1 MATRRSEFTVADQR
15 PTDRRSPVRWI
26 LSHQRRNGRYLAG
39 FLLGSL
45 LMVLLNSSIPHLTGA
60 AFDAVLA
67 RDDETVQTLTVIALA
82 LLALVLARG
91 AFDLLAR
98 LSVEVLAK
106 RIERDARD
114 ELYTSLLGKSQTFH
128 NRQRVGDLMARA
140 ANDVR
145 QLGHMYSP
153 GIDLIVDSMLQG
165 LVPFAFIALIDP
177 RLLASPALF
186 AVGFVVAIR
195 HYMRRLNPVSVQM
208 REQFGNLN
216 AGLNEAVRGIEVVKA
231 TAQED
236 QEQHRFESNARAY
249 RNYFVR
255 QGMVQARYLPTLLLA
270 VATAAALLHG
280 LLLYRDGQITLGDLV
295 AYLGLMG
302 MLGFPTH
309 ISIFSFSLVQLG
321 LVSARRILALME
333 AETELDQNP
342 DGHRGDMR
350 GEIVFENVSF
360 GYGDE
365 PVLRHV
371 SFRAEPGQTIA
382 IVGETGAGKSTLTKL
397 VNRIYDVDEGR
408 VLIDGIDVRE
418 WDLDALRSQI
428 STIEQDIVLFSRSI
442 AENIAFS
449 LGQQA
454 SRDDIVQAAKDAQA
468 HAFIEELEDGYDTV
482 IGERG
487 VTLSGGQRQR
497 LAIARALLTDPSI
510 LVLDDST
517 SAVDSATEDEIQRAI
532 RRILQGRTTLLIT
545 HRLAQIRW
553 ADKVLLLQRG
563 QIVDQGTHEELYDRC
578 PLYRRIFAHYDDIT
592 PLATSAS
599 VSETSPSSP
608 PLAAAGVHTCDQDGR
623 AAPQKSPTATLV
635 DLAHG
640 DNGASTAHRT
650 VDEEAL
656 AMPRSSYEGEEH

>member
-1 MATRRSEFTVADQR
+1 
-15 PTDRRSPVRWI
+15 

-45 LMVLLNSSIPHLTGA
+45 FMVLLNSSIPHLTGA

-67 RDDETVQTLTVIALA
+67 RDDDTARTLTIIAVT
-82 LLALVLARG
+82 LLVLVLARG
-91 AFDLLAR
+91 ALDLLAR

-106 RIERDARD
+106 RMERDARD

-145 QLGHMYSP
+145 QLGHMFSP

-165 LVPFAFIALIDP
+165 LVPIIFIAFIDP
-177 RLLASPALF
+177 RLLASPLLF

-195 HYMRRLNPVSVQM
+195 HYMRRLNPVSTRM
-208 REQFGNLN
+208 REQFGVLN

-236 QEQHRFESNARAY
+236 QEQRRFESNARAY
-249 RNYFVR
+249 RDYFVR

-280 LLLYRDGQITLGDLV
+280 LLLYRDDAITMGDLV

-302 MLGFPTH
+302 LLVFPTH
-309 ISIFSFSLVQLG
+309 ISIFSFSLVQMG
-321 LVSARRILALME
+321 LVSARRLLALME

-342 DGHRGDMR
+342 HGHRGDMR

-360 GYGDE
+360 GYGDQ
-365 PVLRHV
+365 PVLRDV

-382 IVGETGAGKSTLTKL
+382 IVGETGAGKSTL
-397 VNRIYDVDEGR
+397 IYDVDEGR
-408 VLIDGIDVRE
+408 VLIDGVDVRE

-428 STIEQDIVLFSRSI
+428 STIEQDIVLFSRSV

-449 LGQQA
+449 LGQRA
-454 SRDDIVQAAKDAQA
+454 SREDIVRAAKDAQA
-468 HAFIEELEDGYDTV
+468 HGFIEELEDGYDTV

-497 LAIARALLTDPSI
+497 LAIARALLTDPSVLI
-510 LVLDDST
+510 LDDST

-532 RRILQGRTTLLIT
+532 RRILHGRTTLLIT

-563 QIVDQGTHEELYDRC
+563 RIVDQGTHEELYERC
-578 PLYRRIFAHYDDIT
+578 PLYRRIFAHYDEMMPSVTSRGSGVAEALPSRPTDGA
-592 PLATSAS
+592 LAPDVDGMAVPRTTTARLDG
-599 VSETSPSSP
+599 PSRF
-608 PLAAAGVHTCDQDGR
+608 DGDHPDGHHDGHHVDGHPIDGEPRFDGHDAPNGDGTTRR
-623 AAPQKSPTATLV
+623 A
-635 DLAHG
+635 
-640 DNGASTAHRT
+640 

-656 AMPRSSYEGEEH
+656 ATPGSSHEGEEH